1 MITCKIWNFLF
12 FSPQRNCINS
22 LKEITSIIYST
33 SKKIGNIYYQLKR
46 IIQVFGLHAKKSR
59 KSRTF
64 PTKIFSDKL
73 LLREFRLQELSVE
86 TGDVVDGDSLR
97 ALHLAGARVGTVTET
112 KFLHLRNHIPS
123 PTSGLRLTLRKQS
136 EGADPCGHEQHCGT
150 VLTGRHAGAAT
161 NAGSRVHALLSILV
175 RDKDVVG
182 ILSGTSSDR
191 DESASL
197 KDLVKGAAVNHQV
210 LDDRETGAS
219 ERLYRDGGSVL
230 EMTHEQLA
238 GRHVIVRTVGTAI
251 YEQ

>member
-1 MITCKIWNFLF
+1 MQNFEFSF
-12 FSPQRNCINS
+12 FSA
-22 LKEITSIIYST
+22 LKEIASIASNKLHQQYIPLRKNRQHILSAKKNNTSIWVT
-33 SKKIGNIYYQLKR
+33 GK
-46 IIQVFGLHAKKSR
+46 KKSE
-59 KSRTF
+59 KQNFSD
-64 PTKIFSDKL
+64 KIFSEKL
-73 LLREFRLQELSVE
+73 LLREFRLQELTVE

-123 PTSGLRLTLRKQS
+123 STSGLRLTLRKQS

-150 VLTGRHAGAAT
+150 ILTGRHAGAAT

>member
-12 FSPQRNCINS
+12 FSPQRNCINNIFHF
-22 LKEITSIIYST
+22 E
-33 SKKIGNIYYQLKR
+33 KIGNIYYQLKR
-46 IIQVFGLHAKKSR
+46 IIQVFGLQVKKSR

-73 LLREFRLQELSVE
+73 LLREFRLKELTVE

-112 KFLHLRNHIPS
+112 KLLHLRNHIPS
-123 PTSGLRLTLRKQS
+123 STSGLRLTLRKQS

-150 VLTGRHAGAAT
+150 ILTGRHAGAAT

-175 RDKDVVG
+175 RNKDVVG

-219 ERLYRDGGSVL
+219 ERLYRDGCSIL

>member
-1 MITCKIWNFLF
+1 MDYR
-12 FSPQRNCINS
+12 Q
-22 LKEITSIIYST
+22 
-33 SKKIGNIYYQLKR
+33 
-46 IIQVFGLHAKKSR
+46 KKSR

-73 LLREFRLQELSVE
+73 LLREFRLQELTVE

-97 ALHLAGARVGTVTET
+97 ALHLAGTGVRAATEAEL
-112 KFLHLRNHIPS
+112 FHLRDHIPG
-123 PTSGLRLTLRKQS
+123 PSGGLWTALRKQS

-175 RDKDVVG
+175 RDKDVVC

-219 ERLYRDGGSVL
+219 ERLYRDGCSVL

-251 YEQ
+251 DEQ

>member
-46 IIQVFGLHAKKSR
+46 IIRVFGLHAKKSR

-73 LLREFRLQELSVE
+73 LLREFRLQELTVE

-112 KFLHLRNHIPS
+112 KLLHLRNHIPS

-136 EGADPCGHEQHCGT
+136 EGC
-150 VLTGRHAGAAT
+150 
-161 NAGSRVHALLSILV
+161 LLYTSPSP
-175 RDKDVVG
+175 RD
-182 ILSGTSSDR
+182 
-191 DESASL
+191 
-197 KDLVKGAAVNHQV
+197 
-210 LDDRETGAS
+210 
-219 ERLYRDGGSVL
+219 
-230 EMTHEQLA
+230 
-238 GRHVIVRTVGTAI
+238 
-251 YEQ
+251 